1 MQIFDELNKNANLS
15 LALGFFDGVHLGHQ
29 AVIKNA
35 VDYAKQNGAK
45 SAVVTFKDHPCCYF
59 YDVCPKYILT
69 REDREK
75 KIEALGVDFL
85 YELDFPSISGLTA
98 KEYLQDILVKH
109 FMPVSIS
116 TGFNHYFGYKKSGNV
131 DFLEKNANKF
141 GYKYFKLPPQKVD
154 GEVISSTL
162 IRKCLSVGEIQRANK
177 MLGAK
182 FSVGGQVIKGNQIGR
197 TIGFRTANLVYPSE
211 LIELPHGVYSVD
223 IDINA
228 DNSPVSYRGIAN
240 FGTRPTVDGKTTLV
254 EVHILDF
261 DEDIYGKIINV
272 KFNKMIRKEQKF
284 SSLDALKKQIE
295 SDIRQMN

>member
-1 MQIFDELNKNANLS
+1 MQIFHDLNNNRNLS

-35 VDYAKQNGAK
+35 VDYAKQNNAK

-59 YDVCPKYILT
+59 YDVGPKYILT
-69 REDREK
+69 RDDREK

-98 KEYLQDILVKH
+98 QEYLQDVLVKH
-109 FMPVSIS
+109 FIPVSIS

-131 DFLEKNANKF
+131 DFLERNADKF

-223 IDINA
+223 IDINT
-228 DNSPVSYRGIAN
+228 DNSPVTYRGIAN

-261 DEDIYGKIINV
+261 EEDIYGKIINV

-284 SSLDALKKQIE
+284 SSLEALKKQI
-295 SDIRQMN
+295 SLDIKHI